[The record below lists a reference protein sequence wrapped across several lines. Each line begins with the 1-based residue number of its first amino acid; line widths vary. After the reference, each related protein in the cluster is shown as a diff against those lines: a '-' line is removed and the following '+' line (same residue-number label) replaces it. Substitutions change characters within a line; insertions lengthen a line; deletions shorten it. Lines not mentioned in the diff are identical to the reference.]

1 MRTVVALTSA
11 MLWMG
16 IAAPSTTLSGC
27 AVASGPAVPAS
38 NKVKAPAEQNVALSK
53 PPELNEIVP
62 ASGPAGEAY
71 PVEVTVRGTGF
82 MPTGNVVEFGPV
94 KIADAPSSEPGR
106 ITFSIPKSI
115 PSGGEVPPRVLTPG
129 EYRVTVTTKAG
140 TSNALIFTLTR
151 TP

>member
-1 MRTVVALTSA
+1 MRPVVALTSA
-11 MLWMG
+11 MLWMA
-16 IAAPSTTLSGC
+16 IVAPSTTLSGC
-27 AVASGPAVPAS
+27 VAASGPAVPAS
-38 NKVKAPAEQNVALSK
+38 NGVKAPPAQNVALSK
-53 PPELNEIVP
+53 PPELTEIVP

-71 PVEVTVRGTGF
+71 PVEVTIRGAGF

-94 KIADAPSSEPGR
+94 KIADVPSSEPGR

-115 PSGGEVPPRVLTPG
+115 PSGGEVPSRILIAG
-129 EYRVTVTTKAG
+129 EYPVTVTTRAG